1 MPRLFV
7 YPKKGDSF
15 WYTLKREKVTIG
27 RSEDNDLALPDPF
40 SSGHSHP
47 SRG

>member
-15 WYTLKREKVTIG
+15 WHTLKRDKTLIG
-27 RSEDNDLALPDPF
+27 RSDEND
-40 SSGHSHP
+40 
-47 SRG
+47 